1 MVTQIKKVTKSKL
14 NIVWES
20 DLQGLDE
27 VDVIYGKVT
36 KKELTVAVSQVLT
49 IDDIASGSKF
59 DLKIDTA
66 DNVGVSGE

>member
-1 MVTQIKKVTKSKL
+1 
-14 NIVWES
+14 
-20 DLQGLDE
+20 
-27 VDVIYGKVT
+27 
-36 KKELTVAVSQVLT
+36 VSQVLT